1 MVLNAADGA
10 APPAIAAVR
19 LSAVT
24 ALRRPL
30 TRAEHDTLVEIIARE
45 APDHLALAQHA
56 VNARWLDDDECETLT
71 GALLNVFTA
80 HLGPDDEP
88 DTYGAKAD
96 DLIGLIQMQ
105 RPGYWQQ

>member
-1 MVLNAADGA
+1 
-10 APPAIAAVR
+10 
-19 LSAVT
+19 LSAVA

-30 TRAEHDTLVEIIARE
+30 TRAEHETLIEIIARE
-45 APDHLALAQHA
+45 APDRLPLARHA

-71 GALLNVFTA
+71 SALLDVFTS

-88 DTYGAKAD
+88 DAYAAKAD
-96 DLIGLIQMQ
+96 DLIGLIEMQ